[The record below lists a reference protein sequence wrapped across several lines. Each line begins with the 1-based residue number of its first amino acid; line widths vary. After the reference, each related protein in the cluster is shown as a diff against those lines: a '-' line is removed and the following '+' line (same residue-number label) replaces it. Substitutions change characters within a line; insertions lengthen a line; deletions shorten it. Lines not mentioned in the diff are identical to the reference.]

1 LKAANQEMAS
11 SSEEFNAQAET
22 LNNNIDELTKM
33 VKGISLKPGNYGKS
47 FKQVKH
53 KTKSMCYNH
62 ILKQQEGNG
71 D

>member
-53 KTKSMCYNH
+53 KTKRRESIGCV
-62 ILKQQEGNG
+62 IITS
-71 D
+71 